1 MAFSKFLDPKNDY
14 LFKRL
19 FGTEKNKDI
28 LIHFIN
34 SVLHLEGEDAIQDV
48 TYLQTDLNPE
58 YAYKKQSMVDVLCR
72 DIKGTQFIIEMQV
85 AKFSGF
91 EERAQFYAA
100 KAYINQMD
108 VGEKY
113 QDLKEVIFITITDYV
128 MFPDKTTWKSD
139 HVTLDKKTF
148 ENDLKAFSFTFIEL
162 PKFTKALDELS
173 TIEEKWVYFF
183 KHAHETLDKD
193 LTTLLGDDVVL
204 KKAFDESTKYSM
216 SEREWN
222 SYEAALKHERDA
234 RAIEDYKIQQAEE
247 KGIAKG
253 LEKGI
258 AKGMEKGIAKGME
271 KGIAKGLEKGKSE
284 GEKAAKI
291 EIARNLKSMNLTV
304 DQIKAATGLTED
316 EIKAIVL

>member
-1 MAFSKFLDPKNDY
+1 MMAFSRFLDPKNDY

-34 SVLHLEGEDAIQDV
+34 SVLHLEGETAVQDV

-72 DIKGTQFIIEMQV
+72 DKVGTQFIIEMQV

-113 QDLKEVIFITITDYV
+113 QDLKEVIFIALTDYV
-128 MFPDKTTWKSD
+128 MFPDKPTWKSD

-148 ENDLKAFSFTFIEL
+148 TQDLKAFSFTFIEL
-162 PKFTKALDELS
+162 PKFTKTIEELT

-183 KHAHETLDKD
+183 KHAHQTLEDELPK
-193 LTTLLGDDVVL
+193 LLGDDVVL
-204 KKAFDESTKYSM
+204 KKAFDVSTKYSM
-216 SEREWN
+216 NEREWN

-234 RAIEDYKIQQAEE
+234 RAIEDYNLQQAEE
-247 KGIAKG
+247 KGLKRG
-253 LEKGI
+253 ME
-258 AKGMEKGIAKGME
+258 KGMEKGME
-271 KGIAKGLEKGKSE
+271 Q
-284 GEKAAKI
+284 GEKSKAI
-291 EIARNLKSMNLTV
+291 EIARGMLKDSLPIATIV
-304 DQIKAATGLTED
+304 KYTGLTEN
-316 EIKAIVL
+316 EINDLK

>member
-1 MAFSKFLDPKNDY
+1 MAFSRFLDPKNDY

-28 LIHFIN
+28 LIYFIN
-34 SVLHLEGEDAIQDV
+34 SVLHLQGKTAVEDV

-72 DIKGTQFIIEMQV
+72 DKTGTQFIIEMQV

-100 KAYINQMD
+100 KAYINQMN

-113 QDLKEVIFITITDYV
+113 QDLKEVIFIALTDYV
-128 MFPDKTTWKSD
+128 MFPDKSAWKSD

-148 ENDLKAFSFTFIEL
+148 ERDLQAFSFTFIEL
-162 PKFTKALDELS
+162 PKFTKTIEELS

-183 KHAHETLDKD
+183 KHAHETMEDE

-204 KKAFDESTKYSM
+204 KKAFEESTKFSM

-247 KGIAKG
+247 KGLEKG
-253 LEKGI
+253 LER
-258 AKGMEKGIAKGME
+258 
-271 KGIAKGLEKGKSE
+271 GKEE
-284 GEKAAKI
+284 GEKTAKF
-291 EIARNLKSMNLTV
+291 EIARKMLTRERPI
-304 DQIKAATGLTED
+304 DEIIEDTGLTSD
-316 EIKAIVL
+316 EIKAIK